1 MYVYIRTCIGNYR
14 LTCEKVMSVLREN
27 RDSLIAMLEAFV
39 YDPLISWR
47 LLYTDKVKKNKDPE
61 GEKTKNG
68 EDGTSIVGGSHE
80 RRSSAQQRNLE
91 TITEVK
97 ADDDIISTTGDDEHN
112 SEGRSS
118 KKQPSASSKLFGA
131 VPTVQNLDN
140 SVWQV
145 CMY

>member
-1 MYVYIRTCIGNYR
+1 MYVYIHTFIGNYR

-39 YDPLISWR
+39 HDPLISWR

-61 GEKTKNG
+61 GEKTKN
-68 EDGTSIVGGSHE
+68 EKDGNSIVGGSHE

-118 KKQPSASSKLFGA
+118 KKQPSAPSKLFDA

-145 CMY
+145 CIY

>member
-91 TITEVK
+91 TITEYTRTRNTFFPFH
-97 ADDDIISTTGDDEHN
+97 S
-112 SEGRSS
+112 SEQFIPLPCSHPRE
-118 KKQPSASSKLFGA
+118 
-131 VPTVQNLDN
+131 
-140 SVWQV
+140 
-145 CMY
+145 